1 MTHDEEL
8 AALRAK
14 LDSLACS
21 DHGCRLLS
29 APRGGMGTNG
39 GCHCHR
45 DRTAFVVSQALTA
58 RHRQVVLLLAENERL
73 RAIIEL
79 DDGERCPECGTTSH
93 RVITPQSMCGC
104 FALDDTGTGRECVLA
119 AGHGGQH
126 SASRGA

>member
-1 MTHDEEL
+1 VTSDDEL

-29 APRGGMGTNG
+29 ARRGGMGTNG

-45 DRTAFVVSQALTA
+45 DRTAFVVSQALAA

-73 RAIIEL
+73 RALRDEVEAFR
-79 DDGERCPECGTTSH
+79 DCGSYVREDGSIRA
-93 RVITPQSMCGC
+93 M
-104 FALDDTGTGRECVLA
+104 FAALDA
-119 AGHGGQH
+119 AR
-126 SASRGA
+126 AKGA